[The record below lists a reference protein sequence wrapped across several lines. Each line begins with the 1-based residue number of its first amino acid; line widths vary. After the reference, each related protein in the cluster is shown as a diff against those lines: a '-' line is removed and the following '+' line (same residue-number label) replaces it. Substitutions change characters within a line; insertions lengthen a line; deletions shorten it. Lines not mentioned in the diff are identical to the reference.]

1 MQKFSLQ
8 LWAAETI
15 VSAKGEYSLVFH
27 KSGIK
32 MCLIILGIGFFSNI
46 FYRRTPF
53 SNISYNDYRHLRNII
68 N

>member
-15 VSAKGEYSLVFH
+15 VSGKGEYSLVFH

-32 MCLIILGIGFFSNI
+32 ICLFLE
-46 FYRRTPF
+46 
-53 SNISYNDYRHLRNII
+53 
-68 N
+68 